1 MFFILKCNEIGIILN
16 MKLIIEECYR
26 ICSEM
31 QNYSYYLLRKWIYR
45 FLKRN
50 NYYKFLMIK
59 NHFFIF

>member
-50 NYYKFLMIK
+50 NYHITNF
-59 NHFFIF
+59 